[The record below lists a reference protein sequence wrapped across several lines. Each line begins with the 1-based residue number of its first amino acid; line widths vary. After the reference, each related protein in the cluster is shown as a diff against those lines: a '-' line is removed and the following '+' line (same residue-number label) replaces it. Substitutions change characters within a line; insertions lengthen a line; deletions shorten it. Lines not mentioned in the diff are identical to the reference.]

1 VRKDAHTGPLAIITL
16 RHESS
21 QDGRVCVVE
30 GQLLIYRVEANLNAP
45 KPKPLEAPVDEKIK
59 QTCIF
64 STTDLLRY
72 FALTVNG
79 RRIHYDRDYAI
90 NVEVYFGLIVHGPLL
105 AENLLNFAQSQLG
118 QLKAFQSCATAL
130 LFDFEKV
137 AFCAKPDAKGAT
149 LWARGPDGCM
159 CLNASAT

>member
-1 VRKDAHTGPLAIITL
+1 M
-16 RHESS
+16 
-21 QDGRVCVVE
+21 
-30 GQLLIYRVEANLNAP
+30 
-45 KPKPLEAPVDEKIK
+45 DEKIK

-79 RRIHYDRDYAI
+79 HRIHYDRDYAI

-118 QLKAFQSCATAL
+118 QLKAFQFCATAL

-149 LWARGPDGCM
+149 LWARRPDGCM